1 MEFNPYSYDYFNDPY
16 AIYKH
21 LRDEAPVYYNAD
33 LEFFTLSRFRDV
45 LDASLDHETYS
56 SAKGTLLQDVD
67 PAMLEI
73 QPMMIFMDPPRQT
86 RLRKLISRVF
96 TPRRI
101 DELEPQIRSL
111 AVRIL
116 EPLVERGSCDI
127 VEEFAAV
134 LPIEVISTMLGVPEE
149 DRTQVRH
156 WSDATLTRE
165 AGSPDLPP
173 AAIDAMGKTHRYF
186 CALIAER
193 KRRRQDD
200 MISHLIDV
208 EVPSEDGG
216 TEKLTDAEILGFAG
230 LISGAG
236 NETVTKLLGNA
247 MVLFHRNP
255 TARDAV
261 VADPKRLPNAIEEA
275 LRYWPPSQIQGR
287 SLTRD
292 VELHGTT
299 MPAGSR
305 VLLMT
310 GAACRDEREFVDPD
324 RFDIDREIPFQLALG
339 HGAHKCLGAALARLE
354 SRVSLEEILARIPRY
369 EVDEANTKRVH
380 MSNVAGYSSVPIRFG
395 RP

>member
-1 MEFNPYSYDYFNDPY
+1 MEFNPYSHDYFNDPY
-16 AIYKH
+16 PIYKH
-21 LRDEAPVYYNAD
+21 LRDEAPVYYNSD
-33 LEFFTLSRFRDV
+33 LKFFALSRFRDV
-45 LDASLDHETYS
+45 LEASLDHETYS
-56 SAKGTLLQDVD
+56 SAKGTMIQDFD
-67 PAMLEI
+67 PAALEA

-101 DELEPQIRSL
+101 AELEPQIRAL

-127 VEEFAAV
+127 LEEFAAV

-149 DRTQVRH
+149 DRTRVRH
-156 WSDATLTRE
+156 WSDETLTRE
-165 AGSPDLPP
+165 EGNPDIPP
-173 AAIDAMGKTHRYF
+173 AALEAMIEQYRYF
-186 CALIAER
+186 SELLAER
-193 KRRRQDD
+193 KRRRRDD

-216 TEKLTDAEILGFAG
+216 TENLTDAEILGFIG

-255 TARDAV
+255 PAREAV
-261 VADPKRLPNAIEEA
+261 VADPGRLPNAIEEA

-292 VELHGTT
+292 VTLHGTT
-299 MPAGSR
+299 IPAGSR
-305 VLLMT
+305 VLLLT
-310 GAACRDEREFVDPD
+310 GAACRDNREFTEPD
-324 RFDIDREIPFQLALG
+324 RFDIDREIPLQLALG

-354 SRVSLEEILARIPRY
+354 SRVSLEEIFTRIPRY

-380 MSNVAGYSSVPIRFG
+380 MSNVAGYSSVPIRFE
-395 RP
+395 RR